1 MPFEIHDTDG
11 VRLGQFQPATEDA
24 RELLFDITKNL
35 QGRSGVLRLVQ
46 PPEGKMAY
54 ERATWSPFGIR
65 GGAAQLDTT
74 RFVQKLFYSAY
85 QPAID
90 RLSEGEEKI
99 QKQELLDKL
108 VVEFTQAADE
118 KNHLFG
124 KTTLRTYFNRAEREL
139 TSEPHRLQVAEGHAA
154 QDNNLFLRRI
164 VEDKAADSHSSVLP
178 VLPDIHDFDQAG
190 NHRPPVVVHQP
201 NEELPN
207 LQSVHPQ
214 QDHLTQ
220 TLLIQQ
226 PVVVRLLPPFTPT
239 KNSSS
244 TTLFQSITGLDLRS
258 AKSFDKGGMGEVF
271 EVPSQN
277 GTAPQIFKKLLI
289 KYDSD
294 ITKSLIAND
303 LRNMDGTSIYL
314 QSGSQSI
321 PGLVAATDIF
331 IAAFEN
337 NSGVVEYHHVPL
349 NNPPEAKR
357 YLRELQKNNS
367 IAVVGQLMPKA
378 KGRSLDGLDLT
389 GPSPERV
396 AHRQAIAQQMMTTL
410 HAYTKRGFADRDIK
424 PDNLIYDE
432 GTRTLAK
439 IDNGLMVKFSKDPSK
454 RTFGKGPSGTT
465 CYLAPQKFSKYGPE
479 VDAYELAMT
488 LAEIKYGT
496 DFIDAASERYANPRK
511 LSGGID
517 PNYGKI
523 RNKPGFSK
531 DTEFVFLA
539 KFAQSKNR
547 HKIMNQV
554 QDDLKKN
561 DPEAKFIEKLME
573 ISFTK
578 PNFAVPG
585 GRQEI
590 YADYYRNLDDLM
602 NDPYLKQN
610 P

>member
-108 VVEFTQAADE
+108 VVDFTQAAVE

-139 TSEPHRLQVAEGHAA
+139 TSEPHRLEVAEGRAA
-154 QDNNLFLRRI
+154 QDDTLFLARI
-164 VEDKAADSHSSVLP
+164 VEDKAADSQPSLV
-178 VLPDIHDFDQAG
+178 PDIDHFDQAG
-190 NHRPPVVVHQP
+190 NYHPPVVVHQP
-201 NEELPN
+201 NQELPN

-214 QDHLTQ
+214 QDHLPQ
-220 TLLIQQ
+220 PLLTQQ

-289 KYDSD
+289 KNDSD

-331 IAAFEN
+331 IAAIEK
-337 NSGVVEYHHVPL
+337 NSGVAEFHHVPL

-454 RTFGKGPSGTT
+454 RTSGKGPSGTSR
-465 CYLAPQKFSKYGPE
+465 YLAPQKFSKYGPE

-517 PNYGKI
+517 PNYGKY

-539 KFAQSKNR
+539 KFAQSKNQ

-554 QDDLKKN
+554 QGDLKKN

-578 PNFAVPG
+578 PNFAAPG

>member
-46 PPEGKMAY
+46 PPEGKMAC

-99 QKQELLDKL
+99 KKQQLLDQL
-108 VVEFTQAADE
+108 VVDFTRTAGE
-118 KNHLFG
+118 KDHLFG
-124 KTTLRTYFNRAEREL
+124 KATLRTFFNRAEQEL
-139 TSEPHRLQVAEGHAA
+139 TSELDRLEVAEGRAA
-154 QDNNLFLRRI
+154 QDNNRFLPRI
-164 VEDKAADSHSSVLP
+164 VEDKAADSQPSV
-178 VLPDIHDFDQAG
+178 VPDIDHFDQAG
-190 NHRPPVVVHQP
+190 NYHPHVVVHQP
-201 NEELPN
+201 NQELPN

-214 QDHLTQ
+214 QDHLPQ
-220 TLLIQQ
+220 PLLIQQ

-239 KNSSS
+239 KNASS

-258 AKSFDKGGMGEVF
+258 AKSFDEGGMGEVF

-337 NSGVVEYHHVPL
+337 NSGVAEYHHVPL

-454 RTFGKGPSGTT
+454 RSFGKGPSGTS

-488 LAEIKYGT
+488 LAEIKYGR

-517 PNYGKI
+517 PNYAKY
-523 RNKPGFSK
+523 RNQPAFSK
-531 DTEFVFLA
+531 GTEFVFLA
-539 KFAQSKNR
+539 KFAQSKKR
-547 HKIMNQV
+547 HKIMDQV

-578 PNFAVPG
+578 PNFAAPG

-602 NDPYLKQN
+602 NDPYLNQN